1 MIRTRIKRLSEGRRR
16 TADKQSAGGK
26 EGFPD
31 PQGAVH
37 EPRLRAKIGA
47 GLAKVARRDVL
58 ITALNFAWVAPL
70 AVGVWELFKFMR
82 YEPPTTGG
90 TQFTLGK
97 ANALPRLP
105 GYIESAQVWLLI
117 DAKGYYAVD
126 AICTHLGCTVR
137 LESNGEY
144 ACRCHGSRFETDGD
158 VINGPATKP
167 LRFLRLY
174 WGSSG
179 QLTVDRATVVGS
191 DVRLAPG

>member
-1 MIRTRIKRLSEGRRR
+1 MIRTRIKSVLQNRRR
-16 TADKQSAGGK
+16 TKNEQPATSDEQ
-26 EGFPD
+26 
-31 PQGAVH
+31 QAVH
-37 EPRLRAKIGA
+37 EPPLRGKIRV
-47 GLAKVARRDVL
+47 GLGRIARREAL
-58 ITALNFAWVAPL
+58 ITALNFAWVVPL
-70 AVGVWELFKFMR
+70 GLGMVELFKFLR

-105 GYIESAQVWLLI
+105 AYIETGQVWLLI

-137 LESNGEY
+137 LETNGEY
-144 ACRCHGSRFETDGD
+144 ACRCHGSRFEVDGD

-174 WGSSG
+174 WNSSG
-179 QLTVDRATVVGS
+179 QLTVDRATVVGN
-191 DVRLAPG
+191 DVRLPPG